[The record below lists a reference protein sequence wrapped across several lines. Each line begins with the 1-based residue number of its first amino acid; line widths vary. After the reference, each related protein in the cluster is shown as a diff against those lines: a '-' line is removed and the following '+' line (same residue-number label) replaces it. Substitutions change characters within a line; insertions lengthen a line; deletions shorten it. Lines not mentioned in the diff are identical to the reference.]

1 MATKI
6 IRYSNRY
13 AFEIENGKVD
23 FSTDKVDVV
32 DYAVANPTKVY
43 CVLDDNDSYAYRHE
57 LVSKQIS
64 EGKYHE
70 FLMACYTPTCY
81 RISAD
86 EKEKLLSE
94 GVCTAFEEYG
104 RSGRAKV
111 FVGLKVAKFLE
122 EKGAKSLAKCY
133 EEIAKLRKQ
142 DSDHKAE
149 IDALLAIGANAP
161 KEEETSEN
169 IVDDIKWFL
178 DNRKEIKAKC
188 K

>member
-6 IRYSNRY
+6 IRYSNHY
-13 AFEIENGKVD
+13 AFDVESVD
-23 FSTDKVDVV
+23 FSTDEVV
-32 DYAVANPTKVY
+32 VEDHVVANPTKVY
-43 CVLDDNDSYAYRHE
+43 CVLDEHNSYASRHE
-57 LVSKQIS
+57 LSSKRIS
-64 EGKYHE
+64 EGRYHE
-70 FLMACYTPTCY
+70 FLMYAPNPTYY

-86 EKEKLLSE
+86 EKAKLLSE

-111 FVGLKVAKFLE
+111 FVGLKIVPFLE

-133 EEIAKLRKQ
+133 EEIAKKRKQ
-142 DSDHKAE
+142 HSDHQAE
-149 IDALLAIGANAP
+149 IDTLLAIGANAA

-169 IVDDIKWFL
+169 IVEDIKWFL